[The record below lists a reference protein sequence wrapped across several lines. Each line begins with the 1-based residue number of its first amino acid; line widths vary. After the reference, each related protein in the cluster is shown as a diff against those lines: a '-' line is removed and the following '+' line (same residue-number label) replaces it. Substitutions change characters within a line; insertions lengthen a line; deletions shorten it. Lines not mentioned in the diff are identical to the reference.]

1 MAPAHHLL
9 LGPQAHTVCRYTAVT
24 YASWGRKAFLK
35 GIRKLLEPLH
45 ISAILIMVTGDGRR
59 GRERDE
65 AEAKN
70 LRMKIQEIQL

>member
-45 ISAILIMVTGDGRR
+45 ISTILIMVTGDGRR
-59 GRERDE
+59 GRGRVKRGKERR
-65 AEAKN
+65 KG
-70 LRMKIQEIQL
+70 LGK